1 MTTVDAEGNELM
13 KEGDSVVLYGSREKS
28 YVLARLTR
36 GATTACAFGAFPHE
50 LFIGKPFG
58 SRVVSPVKQGCVRR
72 DGQNGWVWALRL
84 TSELWSRFL
93 PHRTQ
98 VLYSADI
105 AMIVFYLGIVPGCVA
120 VESGTGSG
128 SLTFALAKAAGPSG
142 RVYTYDF
149 HQLRATEARKTF
161 AELGMDNIV
170 VSQAD
175 ACNDG
180 FLHPAD
186 GADLRGRVDGVFLD
200 LPSPW
205 DAVKH
210 ADAVLRPGGMFC
222 SFSPCIEQ
230 VQRTCL
236 ELVADSK
243 FHSLFISLLVFFPTT
258 LSHVS
263 SPCPSCALQWC
274 EPSSVLSASLTSSE
288 TRFRTQL
295 PTFWKSAVPHPSV
308 GVPSQSLLLMLTSLL
323 LLRRHLAPR
332 HLHSLWSSLLP
343 KHAATQAS
351 SPLPARLSDLPLMN
365 LQLLLLLLMLPLV
378 VLMMVS
384 DINHKQTLFFI
395 RLIS

>member
-1 MTTVDAEGNELM
+1 M
-13 KEGDSVVLYGSREKS
+13 VLYGSRQKS
-28 YVLARLTR
+28 YVLMRLKR
-36 GATTACAFGAFPHE
+36 GETTACAFGSFPHE

-105 AMIVFYLGIVPGCVA
+105 AMIVFHLGIVPGCIA

-128 SLTFALAKAAGPSG
+128 SLTFALAKAAGPTG

-149 HQLRATEARKTF
+149 HQLRADEARRTF
-161 AELGMDNIV
+161 SELGMDNVV

-186 GADLRGRVDGVFLD
+186 GADLHGRVDGVFLD

-210 ADAVLRPGGMFC
+210 ADAVLKPGGMFC

-243 FHSLFISLLVFFPTT
+243 FHSLCFLNCSISFVLPSHVVVCLLFTVVRTIECLEREFDLKRNPLPDAASNILEECRPPSKRGRSEAENAPDADESPASSSAKTPAQFMVKPVAETRGHTGFLTFACKTVKPTT
-258 LSHVS
+258 VEPPVPSASS
-263 SPCPSCALQWC
+263 SPAPASDAPPSDV
-274 EPSSVLSASLTSSE
+274 PSSDA
-288 TRFRTQL
+288 Q
-295 PTFWKSAVPHPSV
+295 
-308 GVPSQSLLLMLTSLL
+308 
-323 LLRRHLAPR
+323 
-332 HLHSLWSSLLP
+332 
-343 KHAATQAS
+343 
-351 SPLPARLSDLPLMN
+351 
-365 LQLLLLLLMLPLV
+365 
-378 VLMMVS
+378 
-384 DINHKQTLFFI
+384 
-395 RLIS
+395 

>member
-1 MTTVDAEGNELM
+1 M
-13 KEGDSVVLYGSREKS
+13 VLYGSRQKS
-28 YVLARLTR
+28 YVLMRLKR
-36 GATTACAFGAFPHE
+36 GETTACAFGSFPHE

-105 AMIVFYLGIVPGCVA
+105 AMIVFHLGIVPGCIA

-128 SLTFALAKAAGPSG
+128 SLTFALAKAAGPTG

-149 HQLRATEARKTF
+149 HQLRADEARKTF
-161 AELGMDNIV
+161 SELGMDNVV

-186 GADLRGRVDGVFLD
+186 GADLHGRVDGVFLD

-210 ADAVLRPGGMFC
+210 ADAVLKPGGMFC

-243 FHSLFISLLVFFPTT
+243 FHSLCFLNCSTSFF
-258 LSHVS
+258 L
-263 SPCPSCALQWC
+263 
-274 EPSSVLSASLTSSE
+274 
-288 TRFRTQL
+288 F
-295 PTFWKSAVPHPSV
+295 
-308 GVPSQSLLLMLTSLL
+308 MLFV
-323 LLRRHLAPR
+323 
-332 HLHSLWSSLLP
+332 HSGENNRMS
-343 KHAATQAS
+343 
-351 SPLPARLSDLPLMN
+351 
-365 LQLLLLLLMLPLV
+365 
-378 VLMMVS
+378 
-384 DINHKQTLFFI
+384 
-395 RLIS
+395 